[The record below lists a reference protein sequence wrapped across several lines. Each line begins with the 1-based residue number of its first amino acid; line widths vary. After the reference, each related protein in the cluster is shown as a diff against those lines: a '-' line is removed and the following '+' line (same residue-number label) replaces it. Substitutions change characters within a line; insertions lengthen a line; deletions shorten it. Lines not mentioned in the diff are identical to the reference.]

1 MYTLPD
7 MDLWKGRTD
16 SLTDRDEFR
25 IHQIVSDLHTTSTN
39 NNTCGIIGFS
49 CDEGVRRNKGR
60 LGSKEAP
67 NEIRKSLSSIS
78 WHGQS
83 TGHLVDFGNIICEDR
98 QLEAA
103 QVELGSYVK
112 KILTKNM
119 LPVILGGGHE
129 TLYGHYLGIR
139 SHVGPNASI
148 GILNIDAHFDLRS
161 YEEITSSG
169 TMFKQI
175 LDNDPQANYLPI
187 GIQRY
192 GNTKKLFNT
201 ATSLKCSW
209 IYEDELINE
218 IPPNTEEKILNF
230 MNQNDFIILTLC
242 MDVINASEAPGVSA
256 PSPFGLSGKIVRE
269 LIRKIAS
276 HGKMI
281 SFDICEV
288 NPSLDDDN
296 RTVKLAANLLNEVV
310 MCVDR
315 R

>member
-1 MYTLPD
+1 MYEVPN

-16 SLTDRDEFR
+16 SLIDKDEFR
-25 IHQIVSDLHTTSTN
+25 IHQIVSDHSRTSTN
-39 NNTCGIIGFS
+39 DSCGIIGFS

-67 NEIRKSLSSIS
+67 NEIRKSLSSLS

-83 TGHLVDFGNIICEDR
+83 TDSLVDFGNIICENQ

-103 QVELGSYVK
+103 QAELGSHVE

-119 LPVILGGGHE
+119 FPVILGGGHE
-129 TLYGHYLGIR
+129 TFYGHYLGVR
-139 SHVGPNASI
+139 SHVGPNVKI

-161 YEEITSSG
+161 YDQMTSSG

-175 LDNDPQANYLPI
+175 LDNDSQASYLPI

-201 ATSLKCSW
+201 ATSLNCSW
-209 IYEDELINE
+209 IYEEELVNE
-218 IPPNTEEKILNF
+218 ISNENEEKIQNF
-230 MNQNDFIILTLC
+230 INQNDCIILTLC

-256 PSPFGLSGKIVRE
+256 PSSFGLSGKIVRE
-269 LIRKIAS
+269 LIRKITS
-276 HGKMI
+276 HKKTI

-288 NPSLDDDN
+288 NPSLDYDN
-296 RTVKLAANLLNEVV
+296 RTVKLAANLINEVF
-310 MCVDR
+310 MCVDKK
-315 R
+315 